1 MGCDVQ
7 ILGKQVLQPVKHNS
21 TVTVVQLK
29 ENMNILFKEIE
40 SQVVRKKVII
50 ANKLFEI
57 SQNQQS
63 DFLRLL
69 STGVF
74 ISNYL
79 FIFYYLTISI
89 LFSVDQFSSIFE
101 NIVQVHGIYC
111 WVRTFTAG
119 VWTVTV

>member
-29 ENMNILFKEIE
+29 ENMNILFKEIQ

-79 FIFYYLTISI
+79 SIFYYLTISI

-101 NIVQVHGIYC
+101 NIVQVHMG
-111 WVRTFTAG
+111 FTAG
-119 VWTVTV
+119 

>member
-1 MGCDVQ
+1 MGCDVK

-50 ANKLFEI
+50 ATINKLFEI

-79 FIFYYLTISI
+79 SIFYYLTISI
-89 LFSVDQFSSIFE
+89 LFSVDQFSSIFK
-101 NIVQVHGIYC
+101 NIVQVHMG
-111 WVRTFTAG
+111 FTAG
-119 VWTVTV
+119 

>member
-40 SQVVRKKVII
+40 SQVVRKNVII

-79 FIFYYLTISI
+79 SIFYYLTISI

-101 NIVQVHGIYC
+101 NIVQVHMG
-111 WVRTFTAG
+111 FTAG
-119 VWTVTV
+119 

>member
-21 TVTVVQLK
+21 TVTVIQLK

-57 SQNQQS
+57 SQNQQL
-63 DFLRLL
+63 DFLGLL

-74 ISNYL
+74 ISKYL

-101 NIVQVHGIYC
+101 NIVQVHMG
-111 WVRTFTAG
+111 FTAG
-119 VWTVTV
+119 

>member
-29 ENMNILFKEIE
+29 ENRNILFKEIE

-57 SQNQQS
+57 SQNQQL
-63 DFLRLL
+63 DFLGLL

-74 ISNYL
+74 ISKYL

-101 NIVQVHGIYC
+101 NIVQVHMG
-111 WVRTFTAG
+111 FTAG
-119 VWTVTV
+119 

>member
-40 SQVVRKKVII
+40 SQVVRKNVII

-63 DFLRLL
+63 DFLGLL

-101 NIVQVHGIYC
+101 NIVQVHMG
-111 WVRTFTAG
+111 FTAG
-119 VWTVTV
+119 

>member
-29 ENMNILFKEIE
+29 ENRNILFKEIE

-63 DFLRLL
+63 DFLGLL

-101 NIVQVHGIYC
+101 NIVQVHM
-111 WVRTFTAG
+111 WFTAG
-119 VWTVTV
+119 

>member
-50 ANKLFEI
+50 ATINKLFEI

-63 DFLRLL
+63 DFLGL

-101 NIVQVHGIYC
+101 NIVQVHMG
-111 WVRTFTAG
+111 FTAG
-119 VWTVTV
+119 

>member
-63 DFLRLL
+63 DFLGLL

-89 LFSVDQFSSIFE
+89 LFSVDQFSSIFK
-101 NIVQVHGIYC
+101 NIVQVHMG
-111 WVRTFTAG
+111 FTAG
-119 VWTVTV
+119 

>member
-79 FIFYYLTISI
+79 SIFYYLTISI

-101 NIVQVHGIYC
+101 NIVQVHMG
-111 WVRTFTAG
+111 FTAG
-119 VWTVTV
+119 

>member
-79 FIFYYLTISI
+79 SIFYYLTISI
-89 LFSVDQFSSIFE
+89 LFSVDQFSSIFK
-101 NIVQVHGIYC
+101 NIVQVHMG
-111 WVRTFTAG
+111 FTAG
-119 VWTVTV
+119 

>member
-63 DFLRLL
+63 EFLGLL

-79 FIFYYLTISI
+79 SIFNYLTISI

-101 NIVQVHGIYC
+101 NIVQVHMG
-111 WVRTFTAG
+111 FTAG
-119 VWTVTV
+119 

>member
-63 DFLRLL
+63 DFLGLL

-101 NIVQVHGIYC
+101 NIVQVHMG
-111 WVRTFTAG
+111 FTAG
-119 VWTVTV
+119 

>member
-63 DFLRLL
+63 DFLGLL

-101 NIVQVHGIYC
+101 NIVQVHMG
-111 WVRTFTAG
+111 FTA
-119 VWTVTV
+119 W

>member
-7 ILGKQVLQPVKHNS
+7 ILSKQVLQPVKHNS

-40 SQVVRKKVII
+40 SQVVRKKVIATI
-50 ANKLFEI
+50 NKLFEI

-79 FIFYYLTISI
+79 SIFYYLTISI

-101 NIVQVHGIYC
+101 NIVQVHMG
-111 WVRTFTAG
+111 FTAG
-119 VWTVTV
+119 

>member
-29 ENMNILFKEIE
+29 ENRNILFKEIE

-63 DFLRLL
+63 DFLGLL

-101 NIVQVHGIYC
+101 NIVQVHMG
-111 WVRTFTAG
+111 FTAG
-119 VWTVTV
+119 

>member
-63 DFLRLL
+63 DFLGLL

-79 FIFYYLTISI
+79 SIFNYLTISI

-101 NIVQVHGIYC
+101 NIVQVHMG
-111 WVRTFTAG
+111 FTAG
-119 VWTVTV
+119 

>member
-40 SQVVRKKVII
+40 SQVRKKVII
-50 ANKLFEI
+50 VTINKLFEI

-63 DFLRLL
+63 DFLGLL

-79 FIFYYLTISI
+79 SIFYYLTISI
-89 LFSVDQFSSIFE
+89 LFSVDQFSSIFK
-101 NIVQVHGIYC
+101 NIVQVHMG
-111 WVRTFTAG
+111 FTAG
-119 VWTVTV
+119 

>member
-29 ENMNILFKEIE
+29 ENRNILFKEIE
-40 SQVVRKKVII
+40 SQVVRKNVII

-79 FIFYYLTISI
+79 SIFYYLTISI

-101 NIVQVHGIYC
+101 NIVQVHMG
-111 WVRTFTAG
+111 FTAG
-119 VWTVTV
+119 

>member
-57 SQNQQS
+57 SQNQQL
-63 DFLRLL
+63 DFLGLL

-74 ISNYL
+74 ISKYL

-101 NIVQVHGIYC
+101 NIVQVHMG
-111 WVRTFTAG
+111 FTAG
-119 VWTVTV
+119 

>member
-74 ISNYL
+74 ISKYL

-101 NIVQVHGIYC
+101 NIVQVHMG
-111 WVRTFTAG
+111 FTAG
-119 VWTVTV
+119 

>member
-50 ANKLFEI
+50 VTINKLFEI

-63 DFLRLL
+63 DFLGLL

-79 FIFYYLTISI
+79 SIFNYLTISI

-101 NIVQVHGIYC
+101 NIVQVHM
-111 WVRTFTAG
+111 VFTAG
-119 VWTVTV
+119 

>member
-57 SQNQQS
+57 SQNQQL
-63 DFLRLL
+63 DFLGLL

-79 FIFYYLTISI
+79 SIFYYLTISI

-101 NIVQVHGIYC
+101 NIVQVHMG
-111 WVRTFTAG
+111 FTAG
-119 VWTVTV
+119 

>member
-40 SQVVRKKVII
+40 SQVVRKKLII

-63 DFLRLL
+63 DFLGLL

-79 FIFYYLTISI
+79 SIFYYLTISI
-89 LFSVDQFSSIFE
+89 LFSEDQFSSIFE
-101 NIVQVHGIYC
+101 NIVQVHMG
-111 WVRTFTAG
+111 FTAG
-119 VWTVTV
+119 